1 MLNKRYARRLEV
13 MLAAAVCIFLILLGR
28 MAYLQL
34 YKGDYYG
41 NQADGNR
48 LRRTKITAPRGLFFD
63 YKGQELVNNLPGY
76 AVALQRQGQRDNEKV
91 IGTLSEILN
100 MPEDQIRK
108 RIAAN
113 QNSYEPTRLKSNV
126 SPEIVTK
133 IEERRLELPGVL
145 LELQPIRNYLYK
157 ELAVHALGYV
167 GEASEYDITEGSY
180 KGMPGGSIV
189 GKFGIE
195 KTFDKVIRGIDGS
208 FDEEV
213 DVAGNVV
220 KQLGQRDPIPGK
232 SLQLT
237 IDKELQM
244 VMEKAVDEQLAYLR
258 SSGIAPNARAAAIVA
273 IDPRSGAVRA
283 MVSRPA
289 FNPNLF
295 VNGISEKDWQVINND
310 PNYPMGNKV
319 ISGEYPPGST
329 FKIITG
335 TAALELGKVTPE
347 ELIFDSGQHWL
358 IPMGNAG
365 GEALGWINFQQAL
378 SMSDNVYFYE
388 MGNRLGINNLVDFA
402 RKFGMGRK
410 TGIELE
416 GEASGL
422 LPTPE
427 NKRKI
432 FTGEDWTLGDT
443 FNASIGQGIDLATPL
458 QMAVMMSCIAGG
470 GIYHQPYLVD
480 KVLNNDGS
488 VFEVRQH
495 QEPYALGVSQK
506 TLELIKQG
514 FDGCGTTWRNG
525 FLFCQFAEA
534 NGCENRHGRK
544 SA

>member
-1 MLNKRYARRLEV
+1 M
-13 MLAAAVCIFLILLGR
+13 
-28 MAYLQL
+28 
-34 YKGDYYG
+34 
-41 NQADGNR
+41 
-48 LRRTKITAPRGLFFD
+48 
-63 YKGQELVNNLPGY
+63 
-76 AVALQRQGQRDNEKV
+76 
-91 IGTLSEILN
+91 
-100 MPEDQIRK
+100 
-108 RIAAN
+108 
-113 QNSYEPTRLKSNV
+113 
-126 SPEIVTK
+126 
-133 IEERRLELPGVL
+133 
-145 LELQPIRNYLYK
+145 YK

-347 ELIFDSGQHWL
+347 HVG
-358 IPMGNAG
+358 
-365 GEALGWINFQQAL
+365 
-378 SMSDNVYFYE
+378 
-388 MGNRLGINNLVDFA
+388 
-402 RKFGMGRK
+402 
-410 TGIELE
+410 
-416 GEASGL
+416 
-422 LPTPE
+422 
-427 NKRKI
+427 
-432 FTGEDWTLGDT
+432 
-443 FNASIGQGIDLATPL
+443 
-458 QMAVMMSCIAGG
+458 
-470 GIYHQPYLVD
+470 
-480 KVLNNDGS
+480 
-488 VFEVRQH
+488 
-495 QEPYALGVSQK
+495 
-506 TLELIKQG
+506 
-514 FDGCGTTWRNG
+514 
-525 FLFCQFAEA
+525 
-534 NGCENRHGRK
+534 
-544 SA
+544 